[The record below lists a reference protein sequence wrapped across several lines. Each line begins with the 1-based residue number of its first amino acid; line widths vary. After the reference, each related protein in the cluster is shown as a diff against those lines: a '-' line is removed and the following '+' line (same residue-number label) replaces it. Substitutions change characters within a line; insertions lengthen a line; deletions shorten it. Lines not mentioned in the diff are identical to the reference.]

1 MECSKPRLS
10 GRMATALTALVL
22 AATMA
27 LGAVPAFALNDG
39 GLTDDGTASIT
50 VHKYRTPSASSEPG
64 TGSTADEANVPT
76 GAEPMKNVDFT
87 LYRLDPAKVEG
98 AVAGT
103 AAATAAPSADGVAAF
118 LALYKSA
125 SSTPVVKTTGTEGTA
140 TFDSLPFGYYLLVE
154 TSAGGANVEAS
165 VPSIITLPYAQ
176 QASGGATTYLKDV
189 HVYPKNVSKEEVE
202 KTVIDEPDLVKPG
215 DTLSYQIAF
224 KIPEASNIFTDD
236 ANCLRGAVVDTL
248 PKNAAGQPTLT
259 IRDDYAVVALAEDGT
274 ENVLTPGDIGFS
286 DTSATDGQVTWT
298 ITPAIARAINDINVA
313 NASASAK
320 QIGKV
325 LIRVNA
331 TVNDNAFN
339 AGVDADGLPIVQ
351 NAATVTVIDA
361 SGTTTIDAKASTAAA
376 IPLIGFQFL
385 KADAEGNAILS
396 DTATFKLATSYDN
409 AVACT
414 FLRNAT
420 ATADVQATTNLVD
433 GKAVFSGLSFDNLT
447 SGGTAYTAIE
457 QAVTAARDNL
467 GAVQN
472 VELWMCE
479 TKAPNG
485 YRILQAPQKVT
496 LQIVKATADAKVTT
510 TVVGGPL
517 SLVNTRD
524 GQEGGGNFA
533 LPNTGG
539 TGALVFGIVGAVL
552 IAAAVTY
559 FVRSRKRDQHDQS

>member
-1 MECSKPRLS
+1 MEQRLSGLS
-10 GRMATALTALVL
+10 GRMMAAAVALAL
-22 AATMA
+22 AASMLT
-27 LGAVPAFALNDG
+27 GAAPAYALNNG
-39 GLTDDGTASIT
+39 GLTDDGSASIT
-50 VHKYRTPSASSEPG
+50 VHKYKTPAASSEPG
-64 TGSTADEANVPT
+64 TGSTADAGNVPT
-76 GAEPMKNVDFT
+76 GAEPMTGVDFT
-87 LYRLDPAKVEG
+87 LYRLDSAKVEG
-98 AVAGT
+98 SVAGT

-125 SSTPVVKTTGTEGTA
+125 SSTPVVKTTGADGTA
-140 TFDSLPFGYYLLVE
+140 VFGSLSFGYYLLVE
-154 TSAGGANVEAS
+154 TNAGGANVESS

-176 QASGGATTYLKDV
+176 QATGGSTTYLKDV

-215 DTLSYQIAF
+215 DALSYQIAF
-224 KIPEASNIFTDD
+224 KIPASNIYIDD
-236 ANCLRGAVVDTL
+236 ANCLRGTVVDTL

-298 ITPAIARAINDINVA
+298 ITPTIAEAVNAINVA
-313 NASASAK
+313 NAAAPAK
-320 QIGKV
+320 QIGKI

-409 AVACT
+409 AVAGT
-414 FLRNAT
+414 FLKNAT

-539 TGALVFGIVGAVL
+539 TGALIFVIVGAVL
-552 IAAAVTY
+552 IGAAVTY
-559 FVRSRKRDQHDQS
+559 FVRSRKRERHDRS

>member
-64 TGSTADEANVPT
+64 TGSTADKANVPT
-76 GAEPMKNVDFT
+76 GAEAMSGVDFT

-176 QASGGATTYLKDV
+176 QATGGSTTYLKDV

-224 KIPEASNIFTDD
+224 KIPEASNIYTDD

-259 IRDDYAVVALAEDGT
+259 IRDDYAVVALAQDGT

-298 ITPAIARAINDINVA
+298 ITPAIARAINTINVA

-339 AGVDADGLPIVQ
+339 AGVDANGLPIVQ

-409 AVACT
+409 AVAGT
-414 FLRNAT
+414 FLKNAT
-420 ATADVQATTNLVD
+420 ATADLQATTNLAD

-457 QAVTAARDNL
+457 DAVTAARANL

>member
-50 VHKYRTPSASSEPG
+50 VHKYKTPAASSEPG
-64 TGSTADEANVPT
+64 TGSTADAGNVPT
-76 GAEPMKNVDFT
+76 GAEPMSGVDFT
-87 LYRLDPAKVEG
+87 LYKLDSAKVEG
-98 AVAGT
+98 SVAGT
-103 AAATAAPSADGVAAF
+103 AAASAAPSADGVAAF

-125 SSTPVVKTTGTEGTA
+125 SSTPVVKTTGADGTA
-140 TFDSLPFGYYLLVE
+140 VFGSLSFGYYLLVE
-154 TSAGGANVEAS
+154 TNAGGANVETS

-176 QASGGATTYLKDV
+176 QASGGSTTYLKDV

-224 KIPEASNIFTDD
+224 MIPEASKIFTDP
-236 ANCLRGAVVDTL
+236 ANCLKGTIVDTL
-248 PKNAAGQPTLT
+248 PKNAAGQPTIT
-259 IRDDYAVVALAEDGT
+259 IKNDYSVVALAQDGT

-286 DTSATDGQVTWT
+286 DTSATNGQATWT
-298 ITPAIARAINDINVA
+298 ITPAIAQAINVINVA
-313 NASASAK
+313 NTATPAK
-320 QIGKV
+320 QIGKI

-339 AGVDADGLPIVQ
+339 AGVDANGLPIIQ
-351 NAATVTVIDA
+351 NTATVTVIDA
-361 SGTTTIDAKASTAAA
+361 LGTTTIDAKASTTVA
-376 IPLIGFQFL
+376 IPLIGFQLL
-385 KADAEGNAILS
+385 KVDAEGNAILS

-409 AVACT
+409 AVAGT
-414 FLRNAT
+414 FLKNAT
-420 ATADVQATTNLVD
+420 ATADLQATTNLAD

-457 QAVTAARDNL
+457 QAVTAARANL
-467 GAVQN
+467 GTVQN

-510 TVVGGPL
+510 TMVGGPL
-517 SLVNTRD
+517 SLVNARD

-539 TGALVFGIVGAVL
+539 TGALIFGIVGAVL
-552 IAAAVTY
+552 IGAAVTY
-559 FVRSRKRDQHDQS
+559 FVRSRRRDQHDQS

>member
-118 LALYKSA
+118 LTLYKSA
-125 SSTPVVKTTGTEGTA
+125 SSTPVVKTTGTDGTA

-176 QASGGATTYLKDV
+176 QATGGSTSYLKDV

-224 KIPEASNIFTDD
+224 KIPEASNIYTDD

-259 IRDDYAVVALAEDGT
+259 IRDDYAVVALAQDGT

-298 ITPAIARAINDINVA
+298 ITPTIAKAVNAINA
-313 NASASAK
+313 NAATPAK
-320 QIGKV
+320 QIGKI

-409 AVACT
+409 AVAGT
-414 FLRNAT
+414 FLKNAT

>member
-1 MECSKPRLS
+1 MEQRLS
-10 GRMATALTALVL
+10 GLSRRTGAVVAALALAVS
-22 AATMA
+22 MA
-27 LGAVPAFALNDG
+27 LGAVPAYALNNG
-39 GLTDDGTASIT
+39 GLADDGSASIT
-50 VHKYRTPSASSEPG
+50 VHKYKTPAASSEPG
-64 TGSTADEANVPT
+64 TGSSADAGNVPT
-76 GAEPMKNVDFT
+76 GAESMSGVDFT
-87 LYRLDPAKVEG
+87 LYKLDSAKVEG

-103 AAATAAPSADGVAAF
+103 DAASAAPSADGVAAF
-118 LALYKSA
+118 LAQYKSA
-125 SSTPVVKTTGTEGTA
+125 SFSPIVKTTGADGAA
-140 TFDSLPFGYYLLVE
+140 TFGSLSFGYYLLVE
-154 TSAGGANVEAS
+154 TNAGGANVEAS

-176 QASGGATTYLKDV
+176 QATGGATTYLKDV
-189 HVYPKNVSKEEVE
+189 NVYPKNVSKEEVE

-224 KIPEASNIFTDD
+224 KIPEASKIFIDPT
-236 ANCLRGAVVDTL
+236 NCLKGTVVDTL

-259 IRDDYAVVALAEDGT
+259 IRDDYSVVALAQDGT
-274 ENVLTPGDIGFS
+274 ENVLAPGDIGFS
-286 DTSATDGQVTWT
+286 DTSATNGQATWT
-298 ITPAIARAINDINVA
+298 ITPAIAEAINGFNE
-313 NASASAK
+313 NAATSAK
-320 QIGKV
+320 QIVKV

-361 SGTTTIDAKASTAAA
+361 SGTTTIDAKTSTAAA

-385 KADAEGNAILS
+385 KVDAEGNAILS

-409 AVACT
+409 AVAGA
-414 FLRNAT
+414 FLKNA
-420 ATADVQATTNLVD
+420 ASTADLQATTSLVD

-457 QAVTAARDNL
+457 DAVAAARANL
-467 GAVQN
+467 GTVQS
-472 VELWMCE
+472 VELWMSE

-496 LQIVKATADAKVTT
+496 LQIAKATADAKVTT
-510 TVVGGPL
+510 AVTGGPL

-539 TGALVFGIVGAVL
+539 TGALIFGIMGALL
-552 IAAAVTY
+552 IGAAVTY
-559 FVRSRKRDQHDQS
+559 FVRSRKRERHDRS

>member
-1 MECSKPRLS
+1 MEQRLSGLS
-10 GRMATALTALVL
+10 GRMMAAAVALAL
-22 AATMA
+22 AASMLT
-27 LGAVPAFALNDG
+27 GAAPAYALNNG
-39 GLTDDGTASIT
+39 GLTDDGSASIT
-50 VHKYRTPSASSEPG
+50 VHKYKTPAASSEPG
-64 TGSTADEANVPT
+64 TGSTADAGNVPT
-76 GAEPMKNVDFT
+76 GAEPMTGVDFT
-87 LYRLDPAKVEG
+87 LYRLDSAKVEG
-98 AVAGT
+98 SVAGT

-125 SSTPVVKTTGTEGTA
+125 SSTPVVKTTGINGTA
-140 TFDSLPFGYYLLVE
+140 VFGSLSFGYYLLVE
-154 TSAGGANVEAS
+154 TNAGGANVESS

-176 QASGGATTYLKDV
+176 QATGGSTTYLKDV

-224 KIPEASNIFTDD
+224 KIPASNIYIDD
-236 ANCLRGAVVDTL
+236 ANCLRGTVVDTL

-298 ITPAIARAINDINVA
+298 ITPTIAEAVNAINA
-313 NASASAK
+313 NAATPAK
-320 QIGKV
+320 QIGKI

-409 AVACT
+409 AVAGT
-414 FLRNAT
+414 FLKNAT

-539 TGALVFGIVGAVL
+539 TGALIFVIVGAVL
-552 IAAAVTY
+552 IGAAVTY
-559 FVRSRKRDQHDQS
+559 FVRSRKRERHDRS

>member
-118 LALYKSA
+118 LTLYKSA
-125 SSTPVVKTTGTEGTA
+125 SSTPVVKTTGTDGTA

-176 QASGGATTYLKDV
+176 QATGGSTSYLKDV

-224 KIPEASNIFTDD
+224 KIPEASNIYTDD

-274 ENVLTPGDIGFS
+274 ENVLAPGDIGFS

-339 AGVDADGLPIVQ
+339 AGVDANGLPIVQ

-409 AVACT
+409 AAAGT
-414 FLRNAT
+414 FLKNAT
-420 ATADVQATTNLVD
+420 ATADVQATTSLAD
-433 GKAVFSGLSFDNLT
+433 GKAVFSGLSFGNLT

-457 QAVTAARDNL
+457 DAVTAARANL

-539 TGALVFGIVGAVL
+539 TGALIFGIVGAVL
-552 IAAAVTY
+552 IGAAVTY
-559 FVRSRKRDQHDQS
+559 FVRSRRRDQHDQS

>member
-1 MECSKPRLS
+1 MEQRLSGLS
-10 GRMATALTALVL
+10 GRMIAACMAIALV
-22 AATMA
+22 ASMA
-27 LGAVPAFALNDG
+27 LGAAPAFALNSG

-50 VHKYRTPSASSEPG
+50 VHKYRTPAASSEPG
-64 TGSTADEANVPT
+64 TGSASDAGNLPT
-76 GAEPMKNVDFT
+76 GAEPLKDVDFT
-87 LYRLDPAKVEG
+87 LYKLDTAKVEG

-103 AAATAAPSADGVAAF
+103 AAVGTAPALSGVTAF
-118 LALYKSA
+118 LNLYKANSSA
-125 SSTPVVKTTGTEGTA
+125 PIVKTTDANGTA
-140 TFDSLPFGYYLLVE
+140 AFTNLSFGYYLLVE
-154 TSAGGANVEAS
+154 TDAGGANVDVS

-176 QASGGATTYLKDV
+176 QATGGATSYLKDV
-189 HVYPKNVSKEEVE
+189 NVYPKNVSKEEVE
-202 KTVIDEPDLVKPG
+202 KTIIDEPDLVKPG

-224 KIPEASNIFTDD
+224 KIPEPDRIFTDA
-236 ANCLRGAVVDTL
+236 ANCLKGTIVDTV
-248 PKNAAGQPTLT
+248 PRNAAGQPT
-259 IRDDYAVVALAEDGT
+259 ISIKSDYSVVALAQDGT

-286 DTSATDGQVTWT
+286 DTSAANGQATWT
-298 ITPAIARAINDINVA
+298 ITPAIAQAISVINAA
-313 NASASAK
+313 NAATPAK

-339 AGVDADGLPIVQ
+339 AGVDANGLPIIS
-351 NAATVTVIDA
+351 NTATVTIVDA
-361 SGTTTIDAKASTAAA
+361 LGNTTLDALAGVSNA
-376 IPLIGFQFL
+376 IPLIGFQFV
-385 KADAEGNAILS
+385 KVDAQGQAILA

-409 AVACT
+409 AIAGT
-414 FLRNAT
+414 FLKNGAT
-420 ATADVQATTNLVD
+420 TADLSATTSVAD

-457 QAVTAARDNL
+457 QAVAAARANL
-467 GAVQN
+467 GTVQN

-496 LQIVKATADAKVTT
+496 LQIVKATTDAKVTT
-510 TVVGGPL
+510 SVVGGPL

-539 TGALVFGIVGAVL
+539 TGALVFGIVGALL
-552 IAAAVTY
+552 IGAAVTY
-559 FVRSRKRDQHDQS
+559 FVRSRKRDEGDRS

>member
-1 MECSKPRLS
+1 M
-10 GRMATALTALVL
+10 
-22 AATMA
+22 
-27 LGAVPAFALNDG
+27 
-39 GLTDDGTASIT
+39 
-50 VHKYRTPSASSEPG
+50 
-64 TGSTADEANVPT
+64 
-76 GAEPMKNVDFT
+76 
-87 LYRLDPAKVEG
+87 
-98 AVAGT
+98 
-103 AAATAAPSADGVAAF
+103 
-118 LALYKSA
+118 
-125 SSTPVVKTTGTEGTA
+125 
-140 TFDSLPFGYYLLVE
+140 
-154 TSAGGANVEAS
+154 
-165 VPSIITLPYAQ
+165 
-176 QASGGATTYLKDV
+176 
-189 HVYPKNVSKEEVE
+189 
-202 KTVIDEPDLVKPG
+202 KPG

-339 AGVDADGLPIVQ
+339 AGVDANGLPIIQ
-351 NAATVTVIDA
+351 NTATVTVIDA

-409 AVACT
+409 AVAGT

-457 QAVTAARDNL
+457 DAVTAARANL

>member
-1 MECSKPRLS
+1 MEQRLPGLS
-10 GRMATALTALVL
+10 GRVLAALAALAL

-27 LGAVPAFALNDG
+27 LAAVPAFALNDG

-64 TGSTADEANVPT
+64 TGSAADKANVPT

-87 LYRLDPAKVEG
+87 LYKLDPAKVEG

-103 AAATAAPSADGVAAF
+103 AAAAAAPAPDGVQAF
-118 LALYKSA
+118 LTLYKSA
-125 SSTPVVKTTGTEGTA
+125 SSTPVVKTTGFEGTV
-140 TFDSLPFGYYLLVE
+140 TFDSLSFGYYLLVE
-154 TSAGGANVEAS
+154 TNAGGANVEAS

-176 QASGGATTYLKDV
+176 QATGGATAYLKDV
-189 HVYPKNVSKEEVE
+189 NVYPKNVSKEEVE

-215 DTLSYQIAF
+215 DTLGYQIAF
-224 KIPEASNIFTDD
+224 KIPEPSKIYTDE
-236 ANCLRGAVVDTL
+236 ANCLRGTVVDTL

-259 IRDDYAVVALAEDGT
+259 IKDDYSVVALAQDGT
-274 ENVLTPGDIGFS
+274 ENVLASGDIGFS
-286 DTSATDGQVTWT
+286 DTSAANGQATWT
-298 ITPAIARAINDINVA
+298 ITPALARSINDINVA
-313 NASASAK
+313 NAATSAK

-351 NAATVTVIDA
+351 NAAAVTVIDA

-409 AVACT
+409 AVAGA
-414 FLRNAT
+414 FLKNAT
-420 ATADVQATTNLVD
+420 ATADLQATTNLAD

-457 QAVTAARDNL
+457 QAVTAARANL
-467 GAVQN
+467 GTVQN

-479 TKAPNG
+479 TRAPNG

-510 TVVGGPL
+510 TVAGGQL

-559 FVRSRKRDQHDQS
+559 FVRSRKRERHDQS

>member
-1 MECSKPRLS
+1 MEQRLSGLS
-10 GRMATALTALVL
+10 GRMMAAAVALAL
-22 AATMA
+22 AASMLT
-27 LGAVPAFALNDG
+27 GAAPAYALNNG
-39 GLTDDGTASIT
+39 GLTDDGSASIT
-50 VHKYRTPSASSEPG
+50 VHKYKTPAASSEPG
-64 TGSTADEANVPT
+64 TGSTADAGNVPT
-76 GAEPMKNVDFT
+76 GAEPMTGVDFT
-87 LYRLDPAKVEG
+87 LYRLDSAKVEG
-98 AVAGT
+98 SVAGT

-125 SSTPVVKTTGTEGTA
+125 SSTPVVKTTGADGTA
-140 TFDSLPFGYYLLVE
+140 VFGSLSFGYYLLVE
-154 TSAGGANVEAS
+154 TNAGGANVEAS

-176 QASGGATTYLKDV
+176 QATGGATTYLKDV

-224 KIPEASNIFTDD
+224 KIPASNIYIDD
-236 ANCLRGAVVDTL
+236 ANCLRGTVVDTL

-298 ITPAIARAINDINVA
+298 ITPTIAEAINAINVA
-313 NASASAK
+313 NAATPAK
-320 QIGKV
+320 QIGKI

-409 AVACT
+409 AVAGT

-539 TGALVFGIVGAVL
+539 TGALIFVIVGAVL
-552 IAAAVTY
+552 IGAAVTY
-559 FVRSRKRDQHDQS
+559 FVRSRKHERHDRS

>member
-409 AVACT
+409 AVAGT

>member
-125 SSTPVVKTTGTEGTA
+125 SSTPVVKTTGTDGTA

-176 QASGGATTYLKDV
+176 QASGGATTYLKDM

-409 AVACT
+409 AVAGT